1 MDKPRLG
8 LGRGEWML
16 VAIATV
22 AMLLTSSIILY
33 PQANDT
39 SILIALRVS
48 AMTTA
53 IPFWLVLIA
62 SPIARIN
69 PTVGQWLQAHR
80 FPLWLILTISHF
92 IHLYQILLYY
102 QFGNSC
108 PLLVWTVTVP
118 LWIIMFSFSILNI
131 FNPQFLG
138 NRHPG
143 LSRMTVLRGM
153 GMGYIWLVFMLA
165 FGLSAAANHMPFY
178 NIPGVVLYAA
188 AAIFWVIMGWR
199 NRKHSV
205 QDASS

>member
-8 LGRGEWML
+8 LSGWML

-22 AMLLTSSIILY
+22 AMLLTSGIILY

-53 IPFWLVLIA
+53 IPFLLVLVA
-62 SPIARIN
+62 TPMPYIN
-69 PTVGQWLQAHR
+69 RPLGQGLQANR
-80 FPLWLILTISHF
+80 FSLWLIMTISHF
-92 IHLYQILLYY
+92 IHLYQIWLYY
-102 QFGNSC
+102 QLGNSC
-108 PLLVWTVTVP
+108 PLLVWLVTAP
-118 LWIIMFSFSILNI
+118 LWIIMLSFSILNL
-131 FNPQFLG
+131 FKPQFLEAPKLG
-138 NRHPG
+138 K
-143 LSRMTVLRGM
+143 SRINVLRGM

-188 AAIFWVIMGWR
+188 AAIFCALMGWR
-199 NRKHSV
+199 KRKHSI